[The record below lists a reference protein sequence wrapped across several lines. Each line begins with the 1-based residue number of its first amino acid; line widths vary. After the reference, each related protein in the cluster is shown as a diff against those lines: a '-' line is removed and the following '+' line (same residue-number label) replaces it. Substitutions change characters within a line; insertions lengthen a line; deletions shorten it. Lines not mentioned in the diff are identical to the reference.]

1 MQVLKEQT
9 SDSTATIEIKLVKAD
24 YEPEVNKALRDYQ
37 RKASVPGFRPG
48 KVPFGMVKKMYG
60 HSILADQVNKIVS
73 DSLNNYIQDNEIR
86 ILGYPMADAERTG
99 TFDFDKDEE
108 FNFYFNVAL
117 APEINID
124 LSEFNLT
131 YPKITADPDEVQK
144 TIDKL
149 LADYPR
155 TTYPESVEQ
164 QDALELRVSELN
176 DEGVE
181 VQDGYQTIVKLNVSD
196 ITGEDSKNDLLNK
209 VLGSEFVLNLNK
221 AIGDNDKTKK
231 LLKLNDEQTQLLN
244 ADYNVI
250 IDEIMRKE
258 PSEMNED
265 FFNTIFPEQD
275 VATEEDFRQR
285 IKSEIEKQFDQ
296 QADYLVYSMGLK
308 KILEETPISFPRE
321 FMMNWIVE
329 NANGKLSAKEVD
341 ENYDEYEKSMRFQLV
356 EEYLIGKYPELKVES
371 QEVRRFVMSYF
382 FGQMPQDMEIDEQM
396 EKSLSSTVDSILKNN
411 DEKQRI
417 IHQLRER
424 KMVALFKSKLTLTE
438 QAMSPEEFK
447 NFVSK
452 NQPEQTEADENE

>member
-73 DSLNNYIQDNEIR
+73 DSLNNYIQDNEVR

-124 LSEFNLT
+124 LSDFNLT

-196 ITGEDSKNDLLNK
+196 ITDEDSKNDLLNK

-308 KILEETPISFPRE
+308 K
-321 FMMNWIVE
+321 
-329 NANGKLSAKEVD
+329 
-341 ENYDEYEKSMRFQLV
+341 
-356 EEYLIGKYPELKVES
+356 
-371 QEVRRFVMSYF
+371 
-382 FGQMPQDMEIDEQM
+382 
-396 EKSLSSTVDSILKNN
+396 
-411 DEKQRI
+411 
-417 IHQLRER
+417 
-424 KMVALFKSKLTLTE
+424 
-438 QAMSPEEFK
+438 
-447 NFVSK
+447 
-452 NQPEQTEADENE
+452 